1 MFLLYSITY
10 NAVNIMYMF
19 SANNRFSNIM
29 FIIINSTLI
38 RYYNCSLVWCWK
50 RRGIT
55 RKITSFGN
63 TFFSTII
70 SNIRINSIT

>member
-1 MFLLYSITY
+1 MVI
-10 NAVNIMYMF
+10 
-19 SANNRFSNIM
+19 
-29 FIIINSTLI
+29 FIIINSTFI

-70 SNIRINSIT
+70 SNIRI